1 MIYYK
6 ANERYLFENYR
17 PISVLTCFSKLLEK
31 ITHKRLISYIEKHN
45 ILSKHQ
51 YGFRKNRS
59 TEHAIIELT
68 DKISKAIDDGKYT
81 IGIFLDLSKAFDTVN
96 HDILLKKLEHYGI
109 RGNCLK
115 WFESYLHERMQIVKF
130 GHHKSNKLI
139 ISTGVPQGS
148 ILGPLLFL
156 LYIND
161 IENCSKIISFVMYA
175 DDTNAFH
182 SDKCLKSLTHVMQE
196 EMNEVIKWLNVNKLS
211 INTTKTKYI
220 IFKSRNKK
228 CDIEIDIKLNDN
240 IIQQASHI
248 KFLGVILDRELT
260 WKNHI
265 NSVVKHIIK
274 STALIAKLRHYT
286 NKNTLK
292 LIYYLLVYPYLTY
305 GNLVWG
311 NTYPTRLQKILNIQ
325 KKIIRLISFK
335 SYLEHTEPL
344 FQNLKILNIF
354 KINDY
359 LSCLFMYRFKHL
371 QNLPEFFNG
380 YFAQNN

>member
-1 MIYYK
+1 
-6 ANERYLFENYR
+6 
-17 PISVLTCFSKLLEK
+17 
-31 ITHKRLISYIEKHN
+31 
-45 ILSKHQ
+45 
-51 YGFRKNRS
+51 
-59 TEHAIIELT
+59 
-68 DKISKAIDDGKYT
+68 
-81 IGIFLDLSKAFDTVN
+81 
-96 HDILLKKLEHYGI
+96 
-109 RGNCLK
+109 
-115 WFESYLHERMQIVKF
+115 MQIVKF

-182 SDKCLKSLTHVMQE
+182 SDKCLKSLMHVMQE

-292 LIYYLLVYPYLTY
+292 LIYYALVYPYLTY

-359 LSCLFMYRFKHL
+359 LSCLFMYRF
-371 QNLPEFFNG
+371 
-380 YFAQNN
+380 

>member
-1 MIYYK
+1 
-6 ANERYLFENYR
+6 
-17 PISVLTCFSKLLEK
+17 
-31 ITHKRLISYIEKHN
+31 
-45 ILSKHQ
+45 
-51 YGFRKNRS
+51 
-59 TEHAIIELT
+59 
-68 DKISKAIDDGKYT
+68 
-81 IGIFLDLSKAFDTVN
+81 
-96 HDILLKKLEHYGI
+96 
-109 RGNCLK
+109 
-115 WFESYLHERMQIVKF
+115 MQIVKF

-182 SDKCLKSLTHVMQE
+182 SDKCLKSLTHFMQE

-240 IIQQASHI
+240 IIQQASYI
-248 KFLGVILDRELT
+248 KFLGEILDRELT

-292 LIYYLLVYPYLTY
+292 LIYYALVYPYLTY

-335 SYLEHTEPL
+335 SYLEHTDPL
-344 FQNLKILNIF
+344 FQNLRAVVCNSPVRRVK
-354 KINDY
+354 
-359 LSCLFMYRFKHL
+359 
-371 QNLPEFFNG
+371 
-380 YFAQNN
+380 